1 MAEASARPTPL
12 RVAVG
17 EVVARTSLV
26 TPIPP
31 EVDGPAVLAVVQRA
45 VRIISD
51 PPPGNP
57 LGGATVIDDLRLASV
72 PDIAED
78 LELGIAG
85 DTTAVRAMERPPRD
99 SVAEAP
105 LPLEATAMVVDVAS
119 LGAPPSAPA
128 GLVGLAES
136 VPPAEG
142 AELPAPALAEA
153 TNLVGAPALAD
164 ELEPDLS
171 PDAPIAAFARAIDAA
186 LADAS
191 SLRESAEPPA
201 DAVDFSAD
209 DDVLARALAYAN
221 DGAVTLELDKPP
233 RPETPSASP
242 PPDDG
247 GAAQGGA
254 SQSYIDELSEEA
266 LAEALTE
273 DSSDDDV
280 DMDAPTLPPPAP
292 PEALRRSSP
301 GETGT
306 PVPPKPAPA
315 STPPGQMRPSGEFE
329 ELEMEVMAE
338 VRATQQARAARTAG
352 PPPPPPARAS
362 MPDVETPSRPRVE
375 DLRPTRPRT
384 QSWWETFFD
393 DDYLRTVRPP
403 TREQVVHQVE
413 FIERRLGLRPGASL
427 LDVGCGLGLQV
438 LELNA
443 RGYVGVGLDLS
454 LPMLTRAS
462 EEAQTRGVRVNF
474 LHGDMRE
481 MVFEAAFDAVI
492 CMGTTFGYFDD
503 ETNRRV
509 LERLYRALKP
519 GGALMID
526 VVNRDHV
533 LPSQPNLVWFEGEGC
548 VCMEET
554 EINFFTSRLHVKRT
568 VIHDTGKQTDNE
580 YAMRLYSL
588 HELGQM
594 LNAAGFRVVEV
605 SGRDTVPGVFFGHES
620 PNLIIVAQRRVAAEA
635 PAAPATEG

>member
-12 RVAVG
+12 RVTVG

-51 PPPGNP
+51 PPPGTS
-57 LGGATVIDDLRLASV
+57 LQGATVIDDLRLASV
-72 PDIAED
+72 PDVAED

-85 DTTAVRAMERPPRD
+85 DTSAVRAR
-99 SVAEAP
+99 
-105 LPLEATAMVVDVAS
+105 
-119 LGAPPSAPA
+119 
-128 GLVGLAES
+128 
-136 VPPAEG
+136 
-142 AELPAPALAEA
+142 ELPAMEPVSGALPVPDPLPVAPEVAAVDAAGAETAPSGVPALAKAE
-153 TNLVGAPALAD
+153 PA
-164 ELEPDLS
+164 EPSSPVPANDPDADLS
-171 PDAPIAAFARAIDAA
+171 PDAPIEAFARAIDAA

-201 DAVDFSAD
+201 DPADFSAD

-221 DGAVTLELDKPP
+221 DGAVTLDLDKPP
-233 RPETPSASP
+233 RPETPSVSP

-306 PVPPKPAPA
+306 PVPPKPVATSDTA
-315 STPPGQMRPSGEFE
+315 GQMRPSGEFE
-329 ELEMEVMAE
+329 ELDMEVLAE

-352 PPPPPPARAS
+352 PPPPPPTRPS
-362 MPDVETPSRPRVE
+362 MPELETPSRPRVE
-375 DLRPTRPRT
+375 DLRPTRPRS

-403 TREQVVHQVE
+403 TRPQVAHQVE

-481 MVFEAAFDAVI
+481 MVFDAAFDAVL
-492 CMGTTFGYFDD
+492 CLGTTFGYFDD

-533 LPSQPNLVWFEGEGC
+533 LPTQPNLVWFEGDGC

-554 EINFFTSRLHVKRT
+554 ELNFFTSRLHVKRT

-594 LNAAGFRVVEV
+594 LNAVGFRVVEV

-635 PAAPATEG
+635 PGAPNPEQ